1 MKQRARRLQL
11 QMKEEASKQMAQMKR
26 DGLIEP
32 STSPW
37 ASPVV
42 LVRKKDGSVP
52 FCINYRRLNAV
63 IVHDA

>member
-11 QMKEEASKQMAQMKR
+11 QMKEEASKQMAQMKQ

-32 STSPW
+32 STSPL

-42 LVRKKDGSVP
+42 LLRKMDGSVP
-52 FCINYRRLNAV
+52 F
-63 IVHDA
+63 